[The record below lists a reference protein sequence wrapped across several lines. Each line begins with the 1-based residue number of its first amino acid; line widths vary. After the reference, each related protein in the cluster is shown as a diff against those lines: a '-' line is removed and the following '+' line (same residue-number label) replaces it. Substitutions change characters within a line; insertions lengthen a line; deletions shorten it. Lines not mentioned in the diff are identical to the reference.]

1 MTGGPAHSGGLSR
14 WERWTFALALTG
26 MAGLIALITLGAVHA
41 SGPGARRAD
50 LAADQPP
57 PPGQNVSA
65 GLGARPAGSG
75 GSAGQQAAPGA
86 TDPAGPGA
94 SRPATP
100 GAASPRSAASP
111 GSGVQQYAALA
122 SDLQLAGRL
131 RAALRPFPG
140 HLAVGVG
147 DPATGAWAVY
157 DASASFRA
165 AGLARPD
172 IVAGLLLRAQA
183 TGAPADRRQEL
194 QAWRL
199 LRPGGHASR
208 SGLWADAGGA
218 PGLMAANRRL
228 GLRHTT
234 LAAADL
240 PDLTGTTAG
249 DQLRL
254 LSDLT
259 SARSPLSKTSRACEL
274 WLLRGHRAGRSWL
287 MTAAAA
293 DSAGLAGQSAG
304 AGRPPLWAVSGIGV
318 LHRAGQEL
326 LVTVLADGQPD
337 RRAALAEV
345 RAAARTAAAQ
355 VIAARPALAPYS
367 FPLGTIFGE

>member
-1 MTGGPAHSGGLSR
+1 MTGGPAHSGGLSG
-14 WERWTFALALTG
+14 WERWTFALALAG
-26 MAGLIALITLGAVHA
+26 MAGLIALVTLGAVHA
-41 SGPGARRAD
+41 SGSGARRAD

-57 PPGQNVSA
+57 PGQKVPA
-65 GLGARPAGSG
+65 GLAARPAGSG
-75 GSAGQQAAPGA
+75 GSAGQQAAQRA
-86 TDPAGPGA
+86 TGPAAPGA

-100 GAASPRSAASP
+100 DASLPRSAASP
-111 GSGVQQYAALA
+111 GPGAWQYAAVA
-122 SDLQLAGRL
+122 SDLPLAGRL

-172 IVAGLLLRAQA
+172 ILAGLLLRAQA
-183 TGAPADRRQEL
+183 SGAAPDRHGAL

-208 SGLWADAGGA
+208 GGLWADAGGA
-218 PGLMAANRRL
+218 RGLMAANRRL

-234 LAAADL
+234 LAATDL
-240 PDLTGTTAG
+240 PDLTVTTAG

-254 LSDLT
+254 LADLT
-259 SARSPLSKTSRACEL
+259 SARSPLSKASRACEL
-274 WLLRGHRAGRSWL
+274 WLLRGQRAGRSWL

-293 DSAGLAGQSAG
+293 DGTQLAGQPAG

-318 LHRAGQEL
+318 LHRAGQQL
-326 LVTVLADGQPD
+326 LVTVLADGQQD

-345 RAAARTAAAQ
+345 RAAARTAADQ
-355 VIAARPALAPYS
+355 VIAARPALAPFS
-367 FPLGTIFGE
+367 LPLGTIFGE